1 MIALIAF
8 LAATLFAAGV
18 ITGIT
23 GVVSVAI
30 HREDRHT
37 LKPKATGKIVR
48 TARWLT
54 GLQVGPPCPGGAHG
68 ETTLA

>member
-1 MIALIAF
+1 MIAVIAF
-8 LAATLFAAGV
+8 LAAVLFAAGV

-30 HREDRHT
+30 NREDSRT
-37 LKPKATGKIVR
+37 LKRQATGKIAR

-54 GLQVGPPCPGGAHG
+54 GMQVGPPCPDRGAVRGGG
-68 ETTLA
+68 